1 MSRYH
6 AERIETIVVGGGQSG
21 LAVGYHLARTGL
33 PFAILDA
40 SDRVGDAWRKRWDSL
55 RLFTPAGYDGLPGM
69 RFPAPRTSYPT
80 KDDMAD
86 YLEAYARR
94 FDLPVR
100 TGVRVDALAREGD
113 RFVLAAGERRF
124 EADNVVV
131 AMSSEGR
138 PRTPE
143 FASQLDPRI
152 VQLHSVDY
160 RGPSQLQDGDVL
172 LVGAGNSGADIAM
185 EVVQRHTTLLSGRD
199 VGHIPF
205 PINRVGAGTLY
216 HVVRFNFHH
225 VMKADSRRGRTM
237 KRYLAEGHGLPL
249 VRVKPRQLMAAGVQR
264 VGRTVGVR
272 DGRPLLDDGQ
282 ALDVANVIW
291 CTGFLP
297 DLSWIDLDIFD
308 DDGEPLHLRGV
319 VDAEPGLYFVGLD
332 FLYAASSGQ
341 INGVGRDAA
350 HVVRAIAARR
360 RTDPAARPALA
371 TS

>member
-1 MSRYH
+1 M
-6 AERIETIVVGGGQSG
+6 
-21 LAVGYHLARTGL
+21 
-33 PFAILDA
+33 
-40 SDRVGDAWRKRWDSL
+40 
-55 RLFTPAGYDGLPGM
+55 
-69 RFPAPRTSYPT
+69 
-80 KDDMAD
+80 
-86 YLEAYARR
+86 
-94 FDLPVR
+94 R

-113 RFVLAAGERRF
+113 RYVVAAGDLRF

-160 RGPSQLQDGDVL
+160 RNPSQLQDGDVL

-185 EVVQRHTTLLSGRD
+185 EIVQRHTTLLSGRD
-199 VGHIPF
+199 VGHVPF
-205 PINRVGAGTLY
+205 PINRFTAGTGY

-225 VMKADSRRGRTM
+225 LMKADSSRGRTF

-249 VRVKPRQLMAAGVQR
+249 VRVKPKQLLAAGVQR

-272 DGRPLLDDGQ
+272 DGRPLLDGRSGPRCRQRDLVHGLLSRLV
-282 ALDVANVIW
+282 LDR
-291 CTGFLP
+291 P
-297 DLSWIDLDIFD
+297 R
-308 DDGEPLHLRGV
+308 HLQRRRRTEASRGV
-319 VDAEPGLYFVGLD
+319 VDSEPGLYFVGLD

-341 INGVGRDAA
+341 INGVSRDAD
-350 HVVRAIAARR
+350 HVVRIIASRR
-360 RTDPAARPALA
+360 GTDRAAGPALT